1 MMEHERMAGGKEEE
15 ESGDIHQLP
24 RIKCFLESLKNKRFA
39 ECSTLPFCLQK
50 LPRRVCRIRH
60 CPFPPFLEASRFLAD
75 CLFPL
80 SPPSSYTIL
89 PMGTMQK
96 SALEKEI
103 AATLAHK
110 SQAPRRRGKKC
121 SKPFSRKK
129 LFFDP
134 REKNQHLSLFN
145 MGRRGLLNTFFS
157 WSSCRRDIGPS
168 ILLSLLSAWRKKEE
182 ENWDSAKGGPK
193 KKPFLL
199 LHPEIPPSFVG
210 GGGGG
215 GG

>member
-1 MMEHERMAGGKEEE
+1 MEHERMAGGKEEE

-24 RIKCFLESLKNKRFA
+24 RVKCFLESLKARD
-39 ECSTLPFCLQK
+39 LPSAVLS
-50 LPRRVCRIRH
+50 
-60 CPFPPFLEASRFLAD
+60 PFVYKNYPKELSFFPLLEASRFLAD
-75 CLFPL
+75 CLFPPF
-80 SPPSSYTIL
+80 SPRPPPPLTIL

-96 SALEKEI
+96 NALEKKI
-103 AATLAHK
+103 AATFAHK

-168 ILLSLLSAWRKKEE
+168 ILLPLLSAWRKKKRKTGIARKEAF
-182 ENWDSAKGGPK
+182 SP
-193 KKPFLL
+193 
-199 LHPEIPPSFVG
+199 PPS
-210 GGGGG
+210 
-215 GG
+215 